1 MKKKAEKNV
10 KTAEDKKLRSQET
23 GEDRLNW
30 RYQDKQYNESFKK
43 WRKQKQ
49 DSVGFYFVEK
59 PDRLTYQDGV
69 GFINDY
75 PEAREAKTFRRVLN
89 ILGLVLL
96 YRVTVDILF
105 IYLFPPIMEKI
116 GMNIYY
122 SFFTGDRYGSR
133 ALITFMDILQ
143 QILGRAVPAAL
154 LIKHLE
160 IPASVMLPTKI
171 TNKPMFGFAF
181 FAALFAAG
189 VCSVLAYFYNGILGV
204 FRIDAMPSYT
214 VSADSDGIVC
224 TVIVSVLA
232 VPIVSEICTHG
243 VILQLIRQFGDGT
256 AIFVTSLIIAVS
268 SYDIVS
274 FPFVAATSFVA
285 GYFVIR
291 TGSVITGII
300 MRIITRAYLC
310 TLCYIS
316 FYADPAYNAVLMRVF
331 VFVTIMIGLIASVW
345 FLCNK
350 SDSFSM
356 RIKPG
361 YMSFGRKILE
371 AATCIPVVIW
381 FAMSFLVTALNIKF
395 IH

>member
-1 MKKKAEKNV
+1 
-10 KTAEDKKLRSQET
+10 
-23 GEDRLNW
+23 
-30 RYQDKQYNESFKK
+30 
-43 WRKQKQ
+43 
-49 DSVGFYFVEK
+49 
-59 PDRLTYQDGV
+59 
-69 GFINDY
+69 
-75 PEAREAKTFRRVLN
+75 
-89 ILGLVLL
+89 
-96 YRVTVDILF
+96 
-105 IYLFPPIMEKI
+105 
-116 GMNIYY
+116 
-122 SFFTGDRYGSR
+122 
-133 ALITFMDILQ
+133 MDILQ

-300 MRIITRAYLC
+300 MRIITRAYIC

-316 FYADPAYNAVLMRVF
+316 FYADPAYSAVLMRVF

>member
-1 MKKKAEKNV
+1 MKKKTEKNV
-10 KTAEDKKLRSQET
+10 KTEEDKKLRSQET

-49 DSVGFYFVEK
+49 NSVGFYFVEK

-75 PEAREAKTFRRVLN
+75 PEVHEANAFRRVLN
-89 ILGLVLL
+89 ILGLILL
-96 YRVTVDILF
+96 YRAIVDILF
-105 IYLFPPIMEKI
+105 IYFFPPIMEKM

-122 SFFTGDRYGSR
+122 SFFTGERYGSKT
-133 ALITFMDILQ
+133 LITFLDIFQ
-143 QILGRAVPAAL
+143 QILDRVVPTAL
-154 LIKHLE
+154 LIRHLE
-160 IPASVMLPTKI
+160 IPVSVMLPTKV
-171 TNKPMFGFAF
+171 TNKPMFGFSF
-181 FAALFAAG
+181 FAALFTAG
-189 VCSVLAYFYNGILGV
+189 VCSVMAYFYNGILGV
-204 FRIDAMPSYT
+204 FRIDAISSYT
-214 VSADSDGIVC
+214 VSADSDGIAY
-224 TVIVSVLA
+224 TIIVSILA
-232 VPIVSEICTHG
+232 VPIISELCSHG
-243 VILQLIRQFGDGT
+243 VILQLVRQFGDGT
-256 AIFVTSLIIAVS
+256 AIFVTSLIIAAS

-274 FPFVAATSFVA
+274 FPFVAAASFVT

-300 MRIITRAYLC
+300 MRIITRAYVC
-310 TLCYIS
+310 VLCYIS
-316 FYADPAYNAVLMRVF
+316 FYADPSYSAVIMRAF

-345 FLCNK
+345 FLYNK

-356 RIKPG
+356 KIKPG

-381 FAMSFLVTALNIKF
+381 FALTFFVTALNIKF
-395 IH
+395 TH